1 MTSAISDIPRSST
14 VLSEA
19 DLRQLREGPI
29 LVACDGDR
37 SSLPALEAAHELSKR
52 TKAPVRVIAVLEA
65 SPMFV
70 YEYGAI
76 AALPELMAGAREQ
89 LLIHV
94 KELVMEVAGSGAEWT
109 IDVRDGDA
117 ATEIVRAAS
126 DARARLLILGVRH
139 RGIAD
144 RLFARETSLSI
155 LRGCRTPV
163 LVVPEG
169 YGSEPTRMLV
179 ATDFS
184 PSSVFAARMALEVFN
199 TVTHVSI
206 AHVSP
211 LAAPVPSHF
220 APWVPTMSQDVD
232 RGFERMTAELGAPP
246 QVTIEYVRLE
256 GRPSTEII
264 EYSRSHDVDLIVTGS
279 RGAGFLDRLLMG
291 STSRGLV
298 RGVPCAVLVVRTP
311 ANLDVPYALLERNQ
325 NVIPADQWARE
336 LQAFTQ
342 RNLGRKASIEVD
354 DPELGA
360 QAQESDYP
368 LLGVAFDHHD
378 QRVEIMVGDF
388 QGSARHLT
396 RGIGNVNSIDL
407 LKDARG
413 HDWILRIG
421 HGAGQTILTLNR
433 QQEAVRR

>member
-1 MTSAISDIPRSST
+1 MTSTSWSISRGNT
-14 VLSEA
+14 LLSES
-19 DLRQLREGPI
+19 DLRLRREGPI

-70 YEYGAI
+70 VEYGAI

-89 LLIHV
+89 LLIRV
-94 KELVMEVAGSGAEWT
+94 KELVMEVAGSGAEWA
-109 IDVRDGDA
+109 IEVRDGDA
-117 ATEIVRAAS
+117 AAEIVRAAG
-126 DARARLLILGVRH
+126 DAGARLLVLGVRH
-139 RGIAD
+139 RGIGD
-144 RLFARETSLSI
+144 RLFARETSLQI
-155 LRGCRTPV
+155 LRRSRTPV
-163 LVVPEG
+163 LVVPAG
-169 YGSEPTRMLV
+169 YGSAPTRILV

-184 PSSVFAARMALEVFN
+184 PASVFAARTALKVFN
-199 TVTHVSI
+199 TVTHVSLV
-206 AHVSP
+206 HVSP
-211 LAAPVPSHF
+211 LASYVPAQF
-220 APWVPTMSQDVD
+220 TPWLPIMSQDVD
-232 RGFERMTAELGAPP
+232 LSLERMKAELEAPFR
-246 QVTIEYVRLE
+246 VTIECVRLE
-256 GRPSTEII
+256 GKPSTEIV
-264 EYSRSHDVDLIVTGS
+264 EYSRAHDVDLIATGS
-279 RGAGFLDRLLMG
+279 RGAGFIDRMLMG

-298 RGVPCAVLVVRTP
+298 HGVPCAVLVVRTP

-325 NVIPADQWARE
+325 VIPPDQWAAE

-342 RNLGRKASIEVD
+342 RNVGRKASLEVD

-378 QRVEIMVGDF
+378 KRVEIMVGDL

-396 RGIGNVNSIDL
+396 RGIGNVTSIDL
-407 LKDARG
+407 QKDARG
-413 HDWILRIG
+413 HDWILRLA

-433 QQEAVRR
+433 EQDAVRR